1 MGRPKLLV
9 WKRGNFDTSSIQ
21 LSLRDTMDYG
31 DANPALKGRATVRC
45 RSAANRRQRRTQTT
59 PIANG
64 PGRTQHVNRN
74 SGPRCQLPL
83 LAERGLNGS
92 RGFNAWKT

>member
-9 WKRGNFDTSSIQ
+9 WKRGNFDTSNIQ

-45 RSAANRRQRRTQTT
+45 RFAANRRQRGTQTT
-59 PIANG
+59 QIANEQS
-64 PGRTQHVNRN
+64 RTQPMKRN
-74 SGPRCQLPL
+74 SGP
-83 LAERGLNGS
+83 
-92 RGFNAWKT
+92 